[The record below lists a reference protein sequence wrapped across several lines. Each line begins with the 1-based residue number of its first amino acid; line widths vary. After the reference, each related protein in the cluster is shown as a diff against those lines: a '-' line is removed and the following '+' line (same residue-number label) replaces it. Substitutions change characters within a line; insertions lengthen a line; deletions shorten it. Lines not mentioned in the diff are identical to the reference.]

1 LKFPSITDERFFLH
15 VQGKWTVKSDVWSFG
30 VTLWEI
36 LTLAKSLPFGN
47 FTNQLVIDNLVHIQQ
62 TGEPKVKQ

>member
-1 LKFPSITDERFFLH
+1 MNVLLNSYP
-15 VQGKWTVKSDVWSFG
+15 QGKWTVKSDVWSFG

-36 LTLAKSLPFGN
+36 LTLAKSLPYGN

-62 TGEPKVKQ
+62 TGEPKV